1 MTQRQPASP
10 PGPALIDLSV
20 PGVPAAGRASRAR
33 PEVVLDGMGV
43 SRGIAIGPVFRH
55 DAESVAVPEYRIA
68 AGRVATEIERFQAE
82 VARASQQVAALQ
94 TKARDLVGSA
104 GEELGYL
111 LDAYQQ
117 MLHGSR
123 LVRGVIQRIGSERIN
138 AEAAVQQEIAAIA
151 RGFEAME
158 DAYLAARVA
167 DIRDVGRRLLRNL
180 TNTPYRPFSV
190 LPRSAVICADEL
202 TPADTALLDPRQVA
216 AFATVFGG
224 AESHTA
230 IMARS
235 LGLPAVLSVAGL
247 MKGAQAG
254 DMVIVDGAAGRVIL
268 NPAPATLA
276 TYRKKRADYLR
287 ARRTLARLK
296 DVPAI
301 TRDGAR
307 IALQANVELASE
319 VHSVLAAGAE
329 GVGLLR
335 SEFMFMNRDDV
346 PGEDEQYAVLADLVT
361 RMGGKPVT
369 IRTLDVGGDKLA
381 RSLGVHPGPN
391 PALGL
396 RAVRLSLAQPE
407 LLDAQLSAILRASA
421 LGPIRILVPMVA
433 TVEEMRAV
441 RDAMAR
447 IQTRLRKKGVPIA
460 DPPPPLGVMIE
471 VPGAALGADA
481 LAWQADF
488 FSIGTNDLTQYTL
501 AIDRAD
507 EAVAHLYNPLH
518 PAVLRLIQF
527 SAEAALRARIPVGV
541 CGEVAGDPRF
551 TALLL
556 GLGIRDLSMSATNIP
571 VVKQRIRTLDLV
583 AATRRAR
590 VIMDQSDSARIAQL
604 LDSFNAGEE

>member
-1 MTQRQPASP
+1 MPPRPPPSP
-10 PGPALIDLSV
+10 PAIAELDAPA
-20 PGVPAAGRASRAR
+20 PAAGA
-33 PEVVLDGMGV
+33 EITLDGMAV
-43 SRGIAIGPVFRH
+43 SRGIVIGTVYRH
-55 DAESVAVPEYRIA
+55 DAETVAVPEYRVA
-68 AGRVATEIERFQAE
+68 AGQLAAEIDRFTAAVAS
-82 VARASQQVAALQ
+82 ASQQVAQLQ
-94 TKARDLVGSA
+94 AKAKGLDGSA

-123 LVRGVIQRIGSERIN
+123 LVRGVVRRIESERIN
-138 AEAAVQQEIAAIA
+138 AEAAVQQEINDIA
-151 RGFEAME
+151 RGFETME

-180 TNTPYRPFSV
+180 TNTPHRPFSM
-190 LPRSAVICADEL
+190 LPRNAVICADEL
-202 TPADTALLDPRQVA
+202 TPAETALLDPRQVVA
-216 AFATVFGG
+216 IATVFGG

-235 LGLPAVLSVAGL
+235 LGLPAVLGVARL
-247 MKGAQAG
+247 MKGARAG
-254 DMVIVDGAAGRVIL
+254 DQVIVDGSNGLVIL

-276 TYRKKRADYLR
+276 ACRRKRADHLR
-287 ARRTLARLK
+287 SRRLLSRLK
-296 DVPAI
+296 NIPAV

-307 IALQANVELASE
+307 IALQANIELASE
-319 VHSVLAAGAE
+319 VDSVLASGAE

-346 PGEDEQYAVLADLVT
+346 PGEDEQYTLLKDVVE
-361 RMGGKPVT
+361 RMGGRPVT
-369 IRTLDVGGDKLA
+369 VRTLDVGGDKLA
-381 RSLGVHPGPN
+381 RSLGIHPGPN
-391 PALGL
+391 PSLGL
-396 RAVRLSLAQPE
+396 RAVRLSLAHPD

-421 LGPIRILVPMVA
+421 LGPLRVLVPMVA

-441 RDAMAR
+441 REAMAGAHA
-447 IQTRLRKKGVPIA
+447 RLRKKKVAMA

-507 EAVAHLYNPLH
+507 ETVAHLYNPLH

-556 GLGIRDLSMSATNIP
+556 GLGIRDLSMSSTNIP
-571 VVKQRIRTLDLV
+571 VVKQRIRALDLV
-583 AATRRAR
+583 AATTRAR

-604 LDSFNAGEE
+604 LDGFNAGEE